1 MTSIADLRRDYR
13 ERALLEA
20 DADADPL
27 VLFRHWL
34 DDAVRAEL
42 ADATA
47 MTLATASGD
56 GTPDARIVLL
66 KDAGADGFTFFTNY
80 DSAKSAELSANPRA
94 SLVFFW
100 AALERQIRI
109 GGTVSRVAPDVSD
122 AYFASRPFDSQYGA
136 WASPQSQVIADR
148 ASLEARM
155 AEINTRF
162 AGGPT
167 PRPPHWGG
175 YLVTPSWLEFWQ
187 GRPNR
192 LHDRLRY
199 RRDGVAWARERLAP

>member
-1 MTSIADLRRDYR
+1 M
-13 ERALLEA
+13 
-20 DADADPL
+20 
-27 VLFRHWL
+27 LFRHWL